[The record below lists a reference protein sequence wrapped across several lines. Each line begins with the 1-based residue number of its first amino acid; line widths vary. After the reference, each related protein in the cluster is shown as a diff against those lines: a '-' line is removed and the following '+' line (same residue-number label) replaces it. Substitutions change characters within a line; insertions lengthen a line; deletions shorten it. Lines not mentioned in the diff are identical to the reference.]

1 MPTPL
6 RAIRVP
12 GEIWDLVKARAAT
25 EGTTN
30 TAVVLA
36 ALTAYLAGRAPEQ
49 TQRRAPPAVF
59 TEPEESRPGPGDYTV
74 EEHEDDPS
82 L

>member
-12 GEIWDLVKARAAT
+12 DEIWAAVNARAAT
-25 EGTTN
+25 EGTTS

-36 ALTAYLAGRAPEQ
+36 ALTAYLADRAPELSG
-49 TQRRAPPAVF
+49 RRAPPAVF
-59 TEPEESRPGPGDYTV
+59 TEAEESRPGPGDYTV
-74 EEHEDDPS
+74 ED